1 MLRPYG
7 EGTYHAAVVIV
18 DGNNVVGASGGQWWR
33 DRPAA
38 VRRLL
43 VRLVRYAA
51 GTGEGVELVLD
62 VPQDDLPEGSHD
74 GVVVRYATRR
84 GRDAADDRI
93 RARVAELAG
102 TGTGVSIE
110 VVTSD
115 RALRD
120 DVRAAGAAVV
130 GAGTFL
136 ARLDELGC

>member
-1 MLRPYG
+1 
-7 EGTYHAAVVIV
+7 V

-43 VRLVRYAA
+43 ARLVCCAER
-51 GTGEGVELVLD
+51 TGGRIELVLD
-62 VPQDDLPEGSHD
+62 VPQDDLPEGVHD

-93 RARVAELAG
+93 RERVGELFAAG
-102 TGTGVSIE
+102 DAGPIE

-120 DVRAAGAAVV
+120 AVLALGASVV
-130 GAGTFL
+130 GAGTFVG
-136 ARLDELGC
+136 RLDGFGC

>member
-1 MLRPYG
+1 MSRPYDG
-7 EGTYHAAVVIV
+7 DTYDATVVIV

-43 VRLVRYAA
+43 ARLAGYADR
-51 GTGEGVELVLD
+51 TGEHVELVLD
-62 VPQDDLPEGSHD
+62 VPQDDLPEGTHD

-93 RARVAELAG
+93 RERLAELDG
-102 TGTGVSIE
+102 EDSGPIV

-120 DVRAAGAAVV
+120 DVRAAGATVL
-130 GAGTFL
+130 GAGTFV
-136 ARLDELGC
+136 ARLDQLGC